1 MALSMGE
8 EVELKLEVP
17 QGVSTR
23 LLQDVWMK
31 DCQVFDQSS
40 IYFDTSDKQLRSRG
54 YTLRVRE
61 VGGRFIQT
69 LKSIDDGAALFQR
82 GEWEYEIEGPEPDPD
97 KLLHTPLAQF
107 DVTQL
112 VPVIHSQVRRA
123 SCRFQEGGTEV
134 ELVLDEGLTRAG
146 RCEAPLSEIEIE
158 LIHGAP
164 AAVLGLARQIARRVP
179 VKLGVM
185 SKAERGFALAD
196 GKLGK
201 VTKAEPVPVE
211 ATMTVAEGFAAIVS
225 ACLRHFRMN
234 EPLVISERSSFALH
248 QARVAMRRL
257 RSAMS
262 LFRPMISDARFPK
275 MRDELRW
282 FTRELGDAR
291 NLDVFLER
299 ENSRNE
305 ELPLEERREAAYDR
319 VIAEMDSER
328 VRILLLDLVEWSM
341 FGEWRNAVRAQQPFE
356 PYASGR
362 IDHVWHQIGHSDDI
376 SGMDEDERHRLRI
389 RIKKLR
395 YALDFMDLIYV
406 EESARKKKFARAV
419 EQLQEALG
427 HLNDRAVARI
437 LVGADDWP
445 IEPWEPSVDEQ
456 SFLKEAAHA
465 LSKMHRIGPFWRKAA

>member
-1 MALSMGE
+1 
-8 EVELKLEVP
+8 
-17 QGVSTR
+17 
-23 LLQDVWMK
+23 MK
-31 DCQVFDQSS
+31 DCKVLEQSS
-40 IYFDTSDKQLRSRG
+40 TYFDTPDKKLRTRG
-54 YTLRVRE
+54 YTLRVRK

-69 LKSIDDGAALFQR
+69 LKSTGNGAGLFQR
-82 GEWEYEIEGPEPDPD
+82 GEWEYEIEGQEPDPD

-107 DVTQL
+107 DVSQL

-123 SCRFQEGGTEV
+123 SCRFHEPDGEV
-134 ELVLDEGLTRAG
+134 ELALDEGVTRAG

-164 AAVLGLARQIARRVP
+164 AAVLGLARQIARRIP

-196 GKLGK
+196 GSLGK
-201 VTKAEPVPVE
+201 VMKAEPVPVE
-211 ATMTVAEGFAAIVS
+211 ATMTLAEGFAAIVS

-234 EPLVISERSSFALH
+234 EPLVISQRSSFALH

-262 LFRPMISDARFPK
+262 LFRPVINDARFPK
-275 MRDELRW
+275 LRDELRW

-299 ENSRNE
+299 ERSRDE
-305 ELPLEERREAAYDR
+305 DLPLEERREAAYDR

-328 VRILLLDLVEWSM
+328 VRTLLLDLVEWSM
-341 FGEWRNAVRAQQPFE
+341 LGEWRNSTSAQQPFE
-356 PYASGR
+356 PYASSR
-362 IDHVWHQIGHSDDI
+362 IDRLWHQIAHSDEI
-376 SGMDEDERHRLRI
+376 RAMDEDERHRLRI

-406 EESARKKKFARAV
+406 EQGARKRKFANAV

-445 IEPWEPSVDEQ
+445 IEPIEPSADEDAL
-456 SFLKEAAHA
+456 LKAAAHA